1 MEQSERTGYRRK
13 VFVES
18 RVADADVTQA
28 LRDTV
33 AGWQGELPG
42 LAVAPAGPNAYEV
55 VVPALLD
62 GGHET
67 HFARVLD
74 GVLRIVDEGRWP
86 AALAQRTLGKYALLA
101 EAAAKTS

>member
-18 RVADADVTQA
+18 RAATADVTQA

-33 AGWQGELPG
+33 GGVAGEMPG
-42 LAVAPAGPNAYEV
+42 LAVAPAGPNGTRWSCRW
-55 VVPALLD
+55 LD

>member
-1 MEQSERTGYRRK
+1 
-13 VFVES
+13 
-18 RVADADVTQA
+18 
-28 LRDTV
+28 
-33 AGWQGELPG
+33 
-42 LAVAPAGPNAYEV
+42 V

-86 AALAQRTLGKYALLA
+86 AALAQRTLGKYTLLA